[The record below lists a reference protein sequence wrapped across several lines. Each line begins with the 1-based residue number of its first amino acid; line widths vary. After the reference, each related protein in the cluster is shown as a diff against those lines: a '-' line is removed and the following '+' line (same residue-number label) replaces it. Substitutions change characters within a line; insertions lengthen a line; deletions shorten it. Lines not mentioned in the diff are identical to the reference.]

1 MPDTAGEHARAA
13 AEEVARRSY
22 GKLLAWL
29 AARTRD
35 VAGAEDALA
44 DALAAALTHW
54 PEHGVPENPEA
65 WLMTVAKRN
74 RLDRRRRET
83 TAAEAAGHLRLIAEE
98 IMSEPDAANEIP
110 DRRLALMFAC
120 AHPAIEASARAPLI
134 LQTIL
139 GFDAATIAAAFLV
152 SPAAMGQ
159 RLARAKTKIRV
170 SGIPF
175 HVPTAGDLAER
186 LDTVLEAIYAAY
198 TEGWSD
204 PSGLDPGRREL
215 AGEAIWLGRL
225 VVSLL
230 PEAPEALGLLAMM
243 LYLESRRE
251 ARRDAAGAYI
261 PLADQDA
268 RAWDAAMIAEA
279 ETLLV
284 RANALPGSGRYQIE
298 AAIQSAHAI
307 RRVAGAADWPAILA
321 LYDALIALTGS
332 NVAAVN
338 RAVALGEVD
347 GPDAGLAALDALAAD
362 PQLADFQPYYAAR
375 AELLARKGNTTA
387 AEQAYSRAIALET
400 DPAVLTFL
408 KSRLSPHAVH

>member
-1 MPDTAGEHARAA
+1 MPDPVDEPARAA
-13 AEEVARRSY
+13 AEDVARRSY
-22 GKLLAWL
+22 GKLVAYL

-44 DALAAALTHW
+44 DALTAALTDW
-54 PEHGVPENPEA
+54 PKHGVPANPEA
-65 WLMTVAKRN
+65 WLMAVARRRN
-74 RLDRRRRET
+74 IDRRRRET
-83 TAAEAAGHLRLIAEE
+83 TAAEAAGHLRLIADE
-98 IMSEPDAANEIP
+98 IMSAETAANEIP

-120 AHPAIEASARAPLI
+120 AHPAIEESARAPLI

-139 GFDAATIAAAFLV
+139 GFDAATIATAFLV

-175 HVPTAGDLAER
+175 RIPDAGQLAER

-204 PSGLDPGRREL
+204 PSGADPRRREL

-251 ARRDAAGAYI
+251 ARRDSAGAYV
-261 PLADQDA
+261 PLADQET
-268 RAWDAAMIAEA
+268 RLWDGAMIAEA
-279 ETLLV
+279 EALLV
-284 RANALPGSGRYQIE
+284 RANALPGSGRCQIE
-298 AAIQSAHAI
+298 AAIQSAHAV
-307 RRVAGAADWPAILA
+307 RRIAGAADWPAILA

-338 RAVALGEVD
+338 RAVALGEVE
-347 GPDAGLAALDALAAD
+347 GPEAGLAALDALAAD
-362 PQLADFQPYYAAR
+362 PQLAGFQPYFAAR
-375 AELLARKGNTTA
+375 AELLARAGNASA
-387 AEQAYSRAIALET
+387 ANDAYTHAIALET
-400 DPAVLTFL
+400 DPAVLAFL
-408 KSRLSPHAVH
+408 KTRLSPHAVH